1 MTALFWFRND
11 LRIDDNIGLT
21 AMAGGRRLL
30 CVYCWPRSVPW
41 CNVTG
46 MGAQRRRFLLESLAC
61 LQRSLRERGQELL
74 VLHEAPEVA
83 LPRLAQRYGISRAA
97 VAAGPGVFEIR
108 ELAQV
113 RAGLP
118 VPLEVFPGNTLFE
131 PPRLPWGE
139 GRLPA
144 HYTPFRE
151 AIGARVPPDPLPAP
165 TLPPPP
171 AGLGAPAVDTGDTLP
186 HPAFIARGG
195 ALAAARRLQA
205 WMFREA
211 AVASYRD
218 TRDALQ
224 GQYASSALSPWL
236 ANGALSVRTVAQE
249 LRRYEEEYGACES
262 TDWFY
267 RELLW
272 REFFYYRAY
281 VDGARLFRT
290 SPTAA
295 CNSCTFDPRAFAR
308 WCAGDTDY
316 PLVNALMHQLVA
328 TGWMSNR
335 GRQIA
340 ASCLVNELRLDWRF
354 GAAFFEKHLL
364 DYDVASNYGNW
375 AYIAGAGADPRGG
388 RHFDIHKQTQ
398 RYDPEGEFIACWQ
411 GVTAPQPRY
420 VVDAADWPIGP
431 DDAAS

>member
-139 GRLPA
+139 G
-144 HYTPFRE
+144 
-151 AIGARVPPDPLPAP
+151 
-165 TLPPPP
+165 
-171 AGLGAPAVDTGDTLP
+171 
-186 HPAFIARGG
+186 
-195 ALAAARRLQA
+195 
-205 WMFREA
+205 
-211 AVASYRD
+211 
-218 TRDALQ
+218 
-224 GQYASSALSPWL
+224 
-236 ANGALSVRTVAQE
+236 
-249 LRRYEEEYGACES
+249 
-262 TDWFY
+262 
-267 RELLW
+267 
-272 REFFYYRAY
+272 
-281 VDGARLFRT
+281 
-290 SPTAA
+290 
-295 CNSCTFDPRAFAR
+295 
-308 WCAGDTDY
+308 
-316 PLVNALMHQLVA
+316 
-328 TGWMSNR
+328 
-335 GRQIA
+335 
-340 ASCLVNELRLDWRF
+340 
-354 GAAFFEKHLL
+354 
-364 DYDVASNYGNW
+364 
-375 AYIAGAGADPRGG
+375 
-388 RHFDIHKQTQ
+388 
-398 RYDPEGEFIACWQ
+398 
-411 GVTAPQPRY
+411 
-420 VVDAADWPIGP
+420 
-431 DDAAS
+431 

>member
-1 MTALFWFRND
+1 MTAIFWFRND
-11 LRIDDNIGLT
+11 LRIDDNAGLS
-21 AMAGGRRLL
+21 AMAGARRLL

-41 CNVTG
+41 CNLTG
-46 MGAQRRRFLLESLAC
+46 MGTQRRRFLLESLAC
-61 LQRSLRERGQELL
+61 LQRNLRERGQDLL
-74 VLHEAPEVA
+74 VLHEPPELA
-83 LPRLAQRYGISRAA
+83 LPRLARRYRVSRAA
-97 VAAGPGVFEIR
+97 VGSAPGVFEAR

-118 VPLEVFPGNTLFE
+118 LALEVYPGNTLFE
-131 PPRLPWGE
+131 PPGLPSGTAS
-139 GRLPA
+139 LPA
-144 HYTPFRE
+144 HYTPFRQ
-151 AIGARVPPDPLPAP
+151 AVAAQVPREPIEPP

-171 AGLGAPAVDTGDTLP
+171 PGLECPAVDVSGVQP
-186 HPAFIARGG
+186 HPAFIVRGG
-195 ALAAARRLQA
+195 AQAAARRLQA

-211 AVASYRD
+211 AVATYRD

-224 GQYASSALSPWL
+224 GLYSSSALSPWL
-236 ANGALSVRTVAQE
+236 ADGSLSVRRVAQA
-249 LRRYEEEYGACES
+249 LRRYEREQGACDS

-281 VDGARLFRT
+281 ADGAKLFRP
-290 SPTAA
+290 SQSAA
-295 CNSCTFDPRAFAR
+295 CVGCSFDPRAFAR

-316 PLVNALMHQLVA
+316 PLVNALMHQLVQ

-340 ASCLVNELRLDWRF
+340 ASCLVNELQLDWRF

-388 RHFDIHKQTQ
+388 RRFDIDKQTQ
-398 RYDPEGEFIACWQ
+398 RVDPEGEFIARWA
-411 GVTAPQPRY
+411 GVTPPQPRY

-431 DDAAS
+431 GEGGR